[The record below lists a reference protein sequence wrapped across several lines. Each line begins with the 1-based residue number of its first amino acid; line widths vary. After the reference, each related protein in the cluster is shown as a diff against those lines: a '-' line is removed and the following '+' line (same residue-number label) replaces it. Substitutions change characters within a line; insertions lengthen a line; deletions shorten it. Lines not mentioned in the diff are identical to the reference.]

1 MKQQSLDLYQTDQ
14 IRDLSIQQIQKL
26 QHQLGNGNYFRQK
39 VIACSSVIKN
49 FDSWVESIDNEI
61 KRLQERKRVTINKKQ
76 RLKSYLLQ
84 EMLKTDIQRI
94 EEGPHRVSVRKSPP
108 KVQVEE
114 PDQIPG
120 AFQEMEISYRI
131 NRTAILRH
139 VKETGEVPSG
149 CQVDQSE
156 YIHIN

>member
-1 MKQQSLDLYQTDQ
+1 MD
-14 IRDLSIQQIQKL
+14 
-26 QHQLGNGNYFRQK
+26 FRQK
-39 VIACSSVIKN
+39 VIACTSVIKN
-49 FDSWVESIDNEI
+49 FDSWMESIDNEI
-61 KRLQERKRVTINKKQ
+61 KRLQERKRVTINKKE

-84 EMLKTDIQRI
+84 EILKTDIQRI

-108 KVQVEE
+108 KVQVEK

-120 AFQEMEISYRI
+120 AFQEMQIAYRI
-131 NRTAILRH
+131 NRTAILQY
-139 VKETGEVPSG
+139 VKEPGEVPSG

>member
-1 MKQQSLDLYQTDQ
+1 MKLYEITHQ
-14 IRDLSIQQIQKL
+14 IIDA
-26 QHQLGNGNYFRQK
+26 QHQEVDETQLEQLEMDFRQK

-61 KRLQERKRVTINKKQ
+61 KRLQERKRVTINKKE

-84 EMLKTDIQRI
+84 EMLKTEIQRI

-149 CQVDQSE
+149 CQVEQSE

>member
-1 MKQQSLDLYQTDQ
+1 MKLYEITHQ
-14 IRDLSIQQIQKL
+14 IIDA
-26 QHQLGNGNYFRQK
+26 QHQEVDETQLQQLEIDFKQK
-39 VIACSSVIKN
+39 VVGCASVIKN

-61 KRLQERKRVTINKKQ
+61 KRLQERKQVTINKKK

-120 AFQEMEISYRI
+120 RFQEIQIAYRI
-131 NRTAILRH
+131 NRTAILQY

-149 CQVDQSE
+149 CQVNQSE

>member
-1 MKQQSLDLYQTDQ
+1 ME
-14 IRDLSIQQIQKL
+14 
-26 QHQLGNGNYFRQK
+26 FRQK
-39 VIACSSVIKN
+39 VIACTSVIKN
-49 FDSWVESIDNEI
+49 FDSWVESIDKEI
-61 KRLQERKRVTINKKQ
+61 KRLQESKRVTINKKE

-120 AFQEMEISYRI
+120 AFQEMQIAYRI
-131 NRTAILRH
+131 NRTAILQY

-149 CQVDQSE
+149 YQVDQSE